1 MKQGSLKTQSQAL
14 KFLNMDAGKRQN
26 LSDSQVRGLQLERL
40 RVGVGKW
47 RIRTSSA
54 DGRDRICMTL
64 GDAPN
69 LTLADARITA
79 QKITRSIAM
88 GENPKM
94 RRQEGKQI
102 PTISEFIQERYI
114 PFVAGYKRSWE
125 CDRGL
130 LKNHIETR
138 WGKRYLDQITKADL
152 ITLFAQ
158 HRKTHAPG
166 SCNRL
171 LILLRYMFNLA
182 IKWETPGI
190 IKNPTTGFP
199 LMPEDNKK
207 ERFLTTEEAQVLYA
221 NLKRSDNAMLKYIVP
236 MLILTGAR
244 KREVLDARWQDF
256 DIERRSWR
264 IHTTKLGR
272 PRHVPLSD
280 GAVNL
285 LNSMPRIANCEWA
298 FPNPK
303 TQRPYVSIY
312 CAWNKARN
320 QAGLQNFRMHDL
332 RHSFASFLVNA
343 GRTLYEVQHLLG
355 HTQIKTTA
363 RYSHL
368 TKDTLLDATNSVN
381 KALGGMFMPMVLP
394 IPAAQVQ
401 LLGS

>member
-152 ITLFAQ
+152 ITLFTE

-190 IKNPTTGFP
+190 SKNPTTGFP
-199 LMPEDNKK
+199 LMPEDNQK

-236 MLILTGAR
+236 MLIWTGAR

-298 FPNPK
+298 FANPK

-320 QAGLQNFRMHDL
+320 QASLQNFRMHDL